1 MRQRTT
7 YALSLIP
14 LILAHQLEGYAFLV
28 HLQLRI
34 DLEKQPGIELIPLY
48 GSSIL
53 LTLQEC
59 KI

>member
-14 LILAHQLEGYAFLV
+14 LILAHQLGYAFLV

-34 DLEKQPGIELIPLY
+34 DLEKQPGIELIPLS

-53 LTLQEC
+53 LTL
-59 KI
+59 